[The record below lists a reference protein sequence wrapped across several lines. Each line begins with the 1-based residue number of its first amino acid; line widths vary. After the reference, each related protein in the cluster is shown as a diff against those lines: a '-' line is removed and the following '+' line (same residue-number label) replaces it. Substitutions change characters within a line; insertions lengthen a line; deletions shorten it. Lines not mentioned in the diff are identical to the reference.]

1 MSVQIIFGVT
11 GGFILGIYALMGTF
25 GMKGKGQL
33 LHVPLS
39 EQRQKSAEVVALYK
53 VYLKAYQQLMLML
66 TVGLLVVTFLPLP
79 WMALKVILYLIWIL
93 IGAVLPIRIYER
105 HRKVLRGWVRE
116 KDREEGLVPGR
127 QKTGGIRY
135 ADLVSAKARG
145 GQTLGWQW
153 FVPMIVVILA
163 LVAFDMGSDSAWH
176 PLMTLYSSGLL
187 IVLTSWWMSKNYGR
201 LRNPVISTDSAV
213 NSLYA
218 NTFKRRWSFAYWLG
232 AVLACL
238 CSVALGV
245 IATVTTDESVLMN
258 GTLILMGVAVL
269 GEVLCL
275 LWTAYGLQQLKDRLC
290 GEEMQED
297 LADEDDFWFWGT
309 LYNNPQDTSK
319 YVPKR
324 FGIGVTP
331 NFAHKG
337 NRLLYGGV
345 MISALLIL
353 VLALGGA
360 LLMEIA
366 EPGVDL
372 SNPNTIV
379 FKALGYGRTF
389 EQSELLSVERVPV
402 SSVELTYKTNG
413 MWSSRRAI
421 GYFRAAGYEE
431 VLLYANL
438 QASEFLK
445 LEFKDITVLC
455 TLGDE
460 KAIDVAY
467 DELVARL
474 KIK

>member
-25 GMKGKGQL
+25 GMKGKGQI

-39 EQRQKSAEVVALYK
+39 EQRQQSAEVVAMYK
-53 VYLKAYQQLMLML
+53 GYSKAYKKVMLLL
-66 TVGLLVVTFLPLP
+66 TAGLLAITFLPIS
-79 WMALKVILYLIWIL
+79 WMALKVMLYLMWIL
-93 IGAVLPIRIYER
+93 IGAVLPIGIYER
-105 HRKVLRGWVRE
+105 HRKILRGWGRE
-116 KDREEGLVPGR
+116 KDREEGLAPAR
-127 QKTGGIRY
+127 QKSGAIRY

-163 LVAFDMGSDSAWH
+163 LIAFDMGSASAWH

-187 IVLTSWWMSKNYGR
+187 IVLTSGWMSKNYGR
-201 LRNPVISTDSAV
+201 LRNPVISTNSAV

-218 NTFKRRWSFAYWLG
+218 NTFKRRWSFAYWSG
-232 AVLACL
+232 AVLASL
-238 CSVALGV
+238 CCVAFRLL
-245 IATVTTDESVLMN
+245 ATVTTDESVLMN
-258 GTLILMGVAVL
+258 GTLILMGVATL
-269 GEVLCL
+269 GEVLFL
-275 LWTAYGLQQLKDRLC
+275 IRTAYGLQQLKDRL
-290 GEEMQED
+290 GAPEIQED

-309 LYNNPQDTSK
+309 LYNNPHDTSK

-337 NRLLYGGV
+337 NRLLYGGI
-345 MISALLIL
+345 MTSAMLLL

-372 SNPNTIV
+372 TDPNAIV
-379 FKALGYGRTF
+379 FKALVYGRTF
-389 EQSELLSVERVPV
+389 DQSELLSVERLPV

-413 MWSSRRAI
+413 MWSDRRAV
-421 GYFRAAGYEE
+421 GYFRAVGYDE

-445 LEFKDITVLC
+445 LEFKDITVFC

-460 KAIDVAY
+460 KATDVAY

-474 KIK
+474 KR